1 MSQKRYDTRADK
13 KEILKGLEFFESS
26 DDPNF
31 INPRE
36 IKDLMDKLEL
46 REKMG
51 FIYDLIDKLCSNK
64 EVRRNGGLTKDEFMN
79 YLEEKMNDTESKEG
93 IHTFYDVFTNSKDET
108 LPMTNFCRTAREI
121 NDYKK
126 DQELKELLENADMT
140 GKELDFDEFYEI
152 MKSDGGNNKTNEKK
166 YQPKTNNTYNSRY
179 NRKYYGKKDDEE
191 PKEDRSSGRYNY
203 KNKKTPENNN
213 SSIDNEPKNT
223 YSYKRVR
230 VDQTKNSKYDR
241 TTPEEKHVEKEVVI
255 ENEGKN
261 PLKYERGKDGNYVR
275 VVKKTEISE
284 EPNKG
289 GNERVEKKIVVAE
302 IITTEKEIE
311 EVPNNA
317 RYRYKNNRDNQDKKD
332 EEDNKHY
339 SYKVSRRTYT
349 QNEENNNDGSDSKRY
364 HRRYRASNRSN
375 EKTNESNNNNNG
387 NATYNRY
394 RRKV

>member
-1 MSQKRYDTRADK
+1 MSHKRYDTKADK
-13 KEILKGLEFFESS
+13 REILNALEFFESS

-64 EVRRNGGLTKDEFMN
+64 EVRRNGGLTKEEFMN
-79 YLEEKMNDTESKEG
+79 YLEEKMNDTESREG

-121 NDYKK
+121 NDYRK

-179 NRKYYGKKDDEE
+179 NRKNYGKKDDEE
-191 PKEDRSSGRYNY
+191 PKEEKSSGRYNY
-203 KNKKTPENNN
+203 KNRRAPENNS
-213 SSIDNEPKNT
+213 SSIDNEPRNT

-230 VDQTKNSKYDR
+230 VEPTKNSKYER
-241 TTPEEKHVEKEVVI
+241 PTPEEKHVEKEVVI
-255 ENEGKN
+255 ENEGGN
-261 PLKYERGKDGNYVR
+261 LLKYERGKDGNYVR
-275 VVKKTEISE
+275 VVKKTEITE
-284 EPNKG
+284 EPNRG
-289 GNERVEKKIVVAE
+289 GNERVEKVVVAE

>member
-1 MSQKRYDTRADK
+1 MSHKRYDTKADK
-13 KEILKGLEFFESS
+13 REILNALEFFESS

-64 EVRRNGGLTKDEFMN
+64 EVRRNGGLTKEEFMN
-79 YLEEKMNDTESKEG
+79 YLEEKMNDTESREG

-121 NDYKK
+121 NDYRK

-179 NRKYYGKKDDEE
+179 NRKNYGKKDDEE
-191 PKEDRSSGRYNY
+191 PKEEKSSGRYNY
-203 KNKKTPENNN
+203 KNRRAPENNS
-213 SSIDNEPKNT
+213 SSIDNEPRNT

-230 VDQTKNSKYDR
+230 VEPTKNSKYER
-241 TTPEEKHVEKEVVI
+241 PTPEEKHVEKEVVI
-255 ENEGKN
+255 ENEGGN
-261 PLKYERGKDGNYVR
+261 LLKYERGKDGNYVR
-275 VVKKTEISE
+275 VVKKTEITE
-284 EPNKG
+284 EPNRG
-289 GNERVEKKIVVAE
+289 GNERVEKVVVAE

-317 RYRYKNNRDNQDKKD
+317 RYRYRNNRDNQDKKD

-339 SYKVSRRTYT
+339 SYKSNRRVYT
-349 QNEENNNDGSDSKRY
+349 QSEENNNDGSDSKRY

-375 EKTNESNNNNNG
+375 EKANENNNNNV

>member
-1 MSQKRYDTRADK
+1 MSHKRYNTNADK
-13 KEILKGLEFFESS
+13 KEILKSLEFFESS
-26 DDPNF
+26 DDPNS

-64 EVRRNGGLTKDEFMN
+64 EVRRNGGLTKEEFMN
-79 YLEEKMNDTESKEG
+79 YLEEKMNDTESREG

-121 NDYKK
+121 NDYRK

-179 NRKYYGKKDDEE
+179 NRKNYGKKDDEE
-191 PKEDRSSGRYNY
+191 PKEEKSSGRYNY
-203 KNKKTPENNN
+203 KNRRAPENNS
-213 SSIDNEPKNT
+213 SSIDNEPRNT

-230 VDQTKNSKYDR
+230 VEPTKNSKYER
-241 TTPEEKHVEKEVVI
+241 PTPEEKHVEKEVVI
-255 ENEGKN
+255 ENEGGN
-261 PLKYERGKDGNYVR
+261 LLKYERGKDGNYVR
-275 VVKKTEISE
+275 VVKKTEITE
-284 EPNKG
+284 EPNRG
-289 GNERVEKKIVVAE
+289 GNERVEKVVVAE

-317 RYRYKNNRDNQDKKD
+317 RYRYRNNRDNQDKKD

-339 SYKVSRRTYT
+339 SYKSNRRVYT
-349 QNEENNNDGSDSKRY
+349 QSEENNNDGSDSKRY

-375 EKTNESNNNNNG
+375 EKTNENNNNNG

>member
-230 VDQTKNSKYDR
+230 VD
-241 TTPEEKHVEKEVVI
+241 

-387 NATYNRY
+387 NTTYNRY